1 MEDALSVT
9 EVRHRHL
16 CRILHQRHAKWFLR
30 IENLCQIISL
40 PLHLLYLLLFLNQFQ
55 NLIRRWP
62 LHRQLLSQFVKLVT
76 GPIGQDVPCLHLLLR
91 VGGDKLFIVDCLLF
105 IQLKPFD
112 DFFKISMRHSSIK
125 HCLSETV
132 FIRTAHLGGSR
143 MTDSSIPLLPLFLHF
158 LRIII

>member
-9 EVRHRHL
+9 KVRHRHL

-55 NLIRRWP
+55 NLVRRRP

-76 GPIGQDVPCLHLLLR
+76 GPISQDVPCLHLLLR
-91 VGGDKLFIVDCLLF
+91 VGGDELFVIDCLLF
-105 IQLKPFD
+105 IELKPFD
-112 DFFKISMRHSSIK
+112 DFFKISVRHSSIK
-125 HCLSETV
+125 HCLSEAV
-132 FIRTAHLGGSR
+132 SILAAHLGGSR
-143 MTDSSIPLLPLFLHF
+143 MTDSPIPPLSLFLH
-158 LRIII
+158 LPRIII